1 MATTWMND
9 GNGNDASMAG
19 VWKERGGN
27 LKFGDYICFCVN
39 HHH

>member
-27 LKFGDYICFCVN
+27 LKFGD
-39 HHH
+39 

>member
-19 VWKERGGN
+19 VWKERGDN
-27 LKFGDYICFCVN
+27 LKFGD
-39 HHH
+39 